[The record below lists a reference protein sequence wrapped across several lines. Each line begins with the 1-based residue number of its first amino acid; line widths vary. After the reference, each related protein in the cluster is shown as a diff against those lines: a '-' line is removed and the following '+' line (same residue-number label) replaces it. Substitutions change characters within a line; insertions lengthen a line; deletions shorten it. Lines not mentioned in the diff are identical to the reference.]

1 MLIKSVELYKTVFK
15 PGDYPEPKEREI
27 AFVGRS
33 NVGKST
39 LLNAIFRRGLA
50 HTSSTPGKTRSVN
63 FYLINSKH
71 FFVDLPGYGYA
82 KASHQEIKRWQAL
95 ITDYFKSRPNLNLIA
110 LLLDSRHNLQKKDL
124 EMLQWIQYYSIPF
137 VAVLTKTDKLSGNQ
151 LSKMLNSFRKE
162 LETWGSPLIVPV
174 SAKTRKGISELIN
187 ILFGK

>member
-1 MLIKSVELYKTVFK
+1 VLIKSVELYKTAFK
-15 PGDYPEPKEREI
+15 PGDYPEPKGREI
-27 AFVGRS
+27 AFAGRS

-39 LLNAIFRRGLA
+39 LLNAIFRRRLA

-95 ITDYFKSRPNLNLIA
+95 ITDYFESRPHLNLVV

-124 EMLQWIQYYSIPF
+124 EMLQWLQYYSIPF
-137 VAVLTKTDKLSGNQ
+137 VAVLTKADKLSGNQ
-151 LSKMLNSFRKE
+151 LTKMVNSFKE
-162 LETWGSPLIVPV
+162 ELGPWGSPLIFPV
-174 SAKTRKGISELIN
+174 SAKTRKGISELLN
-187 ILFGK
+187 ILL